1 MHMNKKSITAVA
13 ALLLL
18 AGALMWGLH
27 LTADGIIADRMEH
40 PAVETATP
48 PPSFEDE
55 LVQ

>member
-1 MHMNKKSITAVA
+1 MNKKSITAVA
-13 ALLLL
+13 ALFLL

-48 PPSFEDE
+48 PPILDDE